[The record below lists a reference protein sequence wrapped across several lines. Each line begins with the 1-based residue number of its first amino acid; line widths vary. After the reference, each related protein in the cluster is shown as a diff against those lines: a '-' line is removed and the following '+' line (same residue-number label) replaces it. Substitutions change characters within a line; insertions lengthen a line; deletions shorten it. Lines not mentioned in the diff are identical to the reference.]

1 MGSIGS
7 KYSATNGA
15 QMQRRN
21 FLSSIFATLF
31 AAKTVNAEERKL
43 SPVASEE
50 HKTKFDENTLLDT
63 IKDDPAF
70 SGYSNLLFP
79 RGRTAGLRLR
89 EASRLLPYHSYVMP
103 KESAEVL
110 NYMKDEVLKER
121 VHQGYVLTVR
131 QTSAGERIGLVAEL
145 DLEKYDYHVGTDAG
159 RRISI
164 RRRDSRRFSD
174 REVPCRKGHQCFCDC
189 LS

>member
-1 MGSIGS
+1 MIVAKRRNYLWDNLEKWWKAARNIYRKTFYLIFLPFLDRFPEGSQQRGSRGFLVGSIGS

-21 FLSSIFATLF
+21 FLSSIFAALF
-31 AAKTVNAEERKL
+31 VAKTVNAEERKL

-89 EASRLLPYHSYVMP
+89 
-103 KESAEVL
+103 
-110 NYMKDEVLKER
+110 
-121 VHQGYVLTVR
+121 
-131 QTSAGERIGLVAEL
+131 
-145 DLEKYDYHVGTDAG
+145 
-159 RRISI
+159 
-164 RRRDSRRFSD
+164 
-174 REVPCRKGHQCFCDC
+174 
-189 LS
+189 